1 MNGFNVS
8 GMLPSQQGVSTPGST
23 TPEGGTNWDLI
34 STLLGQGAQAFSAQ
48 DPTSWQHQL
57 GGAAEQ
63 FGQSKIYGKAMT
75 KADKERSDLTEAIK
89 MLAGGGIAMTP
100 KGMPGPTSMKVDSK
114 GEMSLGYTP
123 DRDFFGL
130 GPLSTGGV
138 PQGAEPEAPVA
149 PTEFGGQPTPT
160 GGAGGQD
167 VFSPFY
173 QALQGGSQQQ
183 IW

>member
-1 MNGFNVS
+1 MEGF
-8 GMLPSQQGVSTPGST
+8 T
-23 TPEGGTNWDLI
+23 TPEGETNWNLI

-63 FGQSKIYGKAMT
+63 FGQSKIYGEAAT
-75 KADKERSDLTEAIK
+75 KAADEKSDLMTALK
-89 MLAGGGIAMTP
+89 MLSGQAPNA
-100 KGMPGPTSMKVDSK
+100 KGLPGVSSWSTDANGEISMKV
-114 GEMSLGYTP
+114 TP
-123 DRDFFGL
+123 ERGGFGFDMGGL
-130 GPLSTGGV
+130 RNPLT
-138 PQGAEPEAPVA
+138 EPETPTAPTA

-167 VFSPFY
+167 VFSPFH